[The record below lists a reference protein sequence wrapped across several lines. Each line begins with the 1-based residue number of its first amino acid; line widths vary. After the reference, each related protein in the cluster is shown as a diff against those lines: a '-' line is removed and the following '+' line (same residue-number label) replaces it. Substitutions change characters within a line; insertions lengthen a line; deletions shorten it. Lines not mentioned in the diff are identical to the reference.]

1 MATGHTRVHSRDVRG
16 WALSWL
22 LALPLSSTLEP
33 ALGVSTAQA
42 LPPTWRR
49 SDGQGQG
56 VRGPGRIPE
65 ATSLGRAGP
74 W

>member
-1 MATGHTRVHSRDVRG
+1 MGQTRVHSQDVRG

-22 LALPLSSTLEP
+22 LALPLSSALEP
-33 ALGVSTAQA
+33 ALGVSTARA
-42 LPPTWRR
+42 LPPTQRCSGGR
-49 SDGQGQG
+49 GQG

-65 ATSLGRAGP
+65 ATSLRRAGP